1 MSILTIFNVS
11 RMDYAFIDAQNISQE
26 KVFIHSIINNFNL
39 QMLKIEIILD
49 YKPTN
54 RKWVFPFVFW
64 NLKVVFEIFTNEI
77 IR

>member
-54 RKWVFPFVFW
+54 RK
-64 NLKVVFEIFTNEI
+64 
-77 IR
+77 